1 MLGSPRSDEL
11 RGGNAV
17 CGLAGILTRSP
28 GPDDGAGLERMTATL
43 AHRGPDGSGSW
54 HDAEAGIHLGHRR
67 LAIIDLT
74 DEGRQPMVSASGR
87 YVIAFNGEIY
97 NHPELGEELADLGHA
112 FRGTSDT
119 EVLLAALDQWGL
131 VATLACCVGMF
142 AFALWDRRE
151 HILALARDRLGEKPL
166 SYGWMGASFVFGS
179 ELKAL
184 QAHPAWRGEIDR
196 DALAGFMRYSAV
208 PAPAS
213 IYRGVRRLLPGS
225 FLTLDDRTARGALP
239 EPQIYWSVGGAT
251 AAGRAAPFAG
261 GEDEAAEKLDGL
273 LRQSIRGQMLA
284 DVPIGSFLSGG
295 IDSSAITAIM
305 QSLSPR
311 PVKTFCVGYQEA
323 GYDESA
329 SATAVARHL
338 GTEHLNLMVTPQ
350 EAREVIPDLPRI
362 WDEPF
367 ADSSQIPT
375 YLVSQLTRSHVTVGL
390 TGDGGDEVFGG
401 YNRHLWGR
409 RIWRRASR
417 YPLPLRRAAAAALGG
432 PSPRAWNLL
441 FGAGGAALPQ
451 AMRQRLPGEKIH
463 KLAGVLDADGYQDMY
478 QRLIATW
485 RHPAEVV
492 IGSRFA
498 DLPSIIP
505 PADHDMDIAEYMMVN
520 DMRTYLAND
529 ILVKLDRAGMA
540 VSLETRAPYLDHR
553 VVEFALSLP
562 LSMKIGEGVGKRILR
577 QVLNRYVPHDLV
589 DRPKMG
595 FSVPIG
601 DWLRGPLR
609 PWAEDLLSES
619 RLRADGFLEPGPVR
633 ALWREHQSR
642 RKDRHHCLWNV
653 LMFQS
658 WLDHWHRKA

>member
-1 MLGSPRSDEL
+1 
-11 RGGNAV
+11 V
-17 CGLAGILTRSP
+17 CGLAGILTRNP
-28 GPDDGAGLERMTATL
+28 GPDHEVGLERMTATL
-43 AHRGPDGSGSW
+43 AHRGPDGSGLW
-54 HDAEAGIHLGHRR
+54 RDAEAGIHLGHRR
-67 LAIIDLT
+67 LAVIDLT
-74 DEGRQPMVSASGR
+74 EEGRQPMISAGGR
-87 YVIAFNGEIY
+87 YVIVFNGEIY
-97 NHPELGEELADLGHA
+97 NHPELGRELADLGHA

-131 VATLACCVGMF
+131 DATLARCVGMF

-151 HILALARDRLGEKPL
+151 RVLALARDRLGEKPL
-166 SYGWMGASFVFGS
+166 YYGWMGSSFLFGS

-184 QAHPAWRGEIDR
+184 RAHPAWRGEIDR

-213 IYRGVRRLLPGS
+213 IYRNVRRLLPGS
-225 FLTLDDRTARGALP
+225 YLTVDEKTAPGTLP
-239 EPQIYWSVGGAT
+239 DPVVYWSVGGAT
-251 AAGRAAPFAG
+251 TAGRAAPFAG
-261 GEDEAAEKLDGL
+261 GEPEAVEELDVL
-273 LRQSIRGQMLA
+273 LRRTIRGQMLA

-311 PVKTFCVGYQEA
+311 PVRTFCVGYQEA

-338 GTEHLNLMVTPQ
+338 GTDHLNLMVTPQ

-375 YLVSQLTRSHVTVGL
+375 YLVSRLTRAHVTVGL

-432 PSPRAWNLL
+432 PSPRTWNAL
-441 FGAGGAALPQ
+441 FGAGGAVLP
-451 AMRQRLPGEKIH
+451 ASLRLRLPGEKIH

-498 DLPSIIP
+498 DLPSLIP
-505 PADHDMDIAEYMMVN
+505 AADPAMDIAEYMMVN

-540 VSLETRAPYLDHR
+540 VSLETRTPYLDHR

-562 LSMKIGEGVGKRILR
+562 LPMKIRDGVGKRILR
-577 QVLNRYVPHDLV
+577 QVLHRYVPDELV
-589 DRPKMG
+589 NRPKMG
-595 FSVPIG
+595 FGVPID

-619 RLRADGFLEPGPVR
+619 RLRADGYLDPVPIR
-633 ALWREHQSR
+633 ALWQEHLSR
-642 RKDRHHCLWNV
+642 RKNRHHCLWNV
-653 LMFQS
+653 LMFQA

>member
-1 MLGSPRSDEL
+1 M
-11 RGGNAV
+11 
-17 CGLAGILTRSP
+17 CGLAGILARRP
-28 GPDDGAGLERMTATL
+28 GVDDEVGLERMTATL
-43 AHRGPDGSGSW
+43 AHRGPDGAGHW
-54 HDAEAGIHLGHRR
+54 RDVDAGIYLGHRR
-67 LAIIDLT
+67 LAVIDLT
-74 DEGRQPMVSASGR
+74 ESGRQPMVSASGR
-87 YVIAFNGEIY
+87 YVIIFNGEIY
-97 NHPELGEELADLGHA
+97 NHQELGRELADLGHA

-119 EVLLAALDQWGL
+119 EVLLAAVEQWGL
-131 VATLACCVGMF
+131 PATLACCVGMF

-151 HILALARDRLGEKPL
+151 RVLSLARDRLGEKPL
-166 SYGWMGASFVFGS
+166 YYGWMGGSLLFGS

-184 QAHPAWRGEIDR
+184 RAHPAWSGEIDR

-213 IYRGVRRLLPGS
+213 IYRNVRRLLPGS
-225 FLTLDDRTARGALP
+225 YLTLDDRTAAGTLP
-239 EPQIYWSVGGAT
+239 EPVIYWSVGGTA

-261 GEDEAAEKLDGL
+261 DEHEAVETLDGL

-295 IDSSAITAIM
+295 IDSSSITAVM

-338 GTEHLNLMVTPQ
+338 GTDHLNLMVTPQ

-375 YLVSQLTRSHVTVGL
+375 YLVSRLTRSHVTVGL

-409 RIWRRASR
+409 RIWRRMSR

-432 PSPRAWNLL
+432 PSPRAWNTL
-441 FGAGGAALPQ
+441 FDIGGAVLPPSL
-451 AMRQRLPGEKIH
+451 RLRLPGEKIH
-463 KLAGVLDADGYQDMY
+463 KLADVLDADGYQDMY

-505 PADHDMDIAEYMMVN
+505 PADPDMDIAEYMMVN

-540 VSLETRAPYLDHR
+540 VSLETRTPFLDHR
-553 VVEFALSLP
+553 IVEFALSLP
-562 LSMKIGEGVGKRILR
+562 LPLKIHDGVGKRILR
-577 QVLNRYVPHDLV
+577 RLLSRYVPDKLV

-595 FSVPIG
+595 FGVPID

-609 PWAEDLLSES
+609 PWAEDLLSDS
-619 RLRADGFLEPGPVR
+619 QLRADGYLDPKPIR
-633 ALWREHQSR
+633 ALWREHLSR
-642 RKDRHHCLWNV
+642 RKNRHHCLWNV
-653 LMFQS
+653 LMFQA
-658 WLDHWHRKA
+658 WLDHAHRG